1 MSLET
6 AAIAT
11 NRFGLGARPGEM
23 RAVAGDPQGWLE
35 AQIAPERALPAP
47 LAGLPSSA
55 DDVVAFRRWT
65 ASIGVGGG
73 GRATAPVYRGVGTA
87 RLGGG
92 RPSDPSGDSMSN
104 GGGVGGRLAQGMTVE
119 GSFGQVL
126 GARYA
131 HAAGA
136 RFKTAVD
143 TDKSF
148 FERWVRFWSNHF
160 TVSAAKPA
168 AVAMPPAFE
177 RDVIRKHAAGT
188 FTEMLVASCRHP
200 GMLVYLDQ
208 VFSIG
213 PDSQLAH
220 NPQALPPQA
229 RERMKGLNENLGRE
243 ILELHTLGVR
253 SGYTQDDVR
262 ALALMLT
269 GWTGGGYGGGGDLFR
284 YLAMAHQPGPQ
295 TMLGKT
301 YPDRG
306 EEQALAALVD
316 LSHHPATADHIA
328 TKLVRHFIA
337 DEPPPAAV
345 ARVSAAFRDSRGDLP
360 SVAKALVRSPE
371 AWSPQPRK
379 FKPPEDYLI
388 SAQRALNAPAQAS
401 PGMGERAVVALLVK
415 MGQRPSSAPG
425 PDGWADVEGAWVGA
439 DPLWKRL
446 EWATVTSKGFA
457 TAGVDPAAIADAA
470 LGPMLTS
477 DTLRMI
483 RAAESPAQGLAI
495 FLVSPEFQRR

>member
-23 RAVAGDPQGWLE
+23 QAVSADPIGWLE

-47 LAGLPSSA
+47 LAALPSSA
-55 DDVVAFRRWT
+55 DDISAFRRWT
-65 ASIGVGGG
+65 ASIGVGAGAS
-73 GRATAPVYRGVGTA
+73 ATSPVSRGVGMG
-87 RLGGG
+87 RLGGRG
-92 RPSDPSGDSMSN
+92 FDPSGDSIS
-104 GGGVGGRLAQGMTVE
+104 GGGGASRLPPGMTVE

-126 GARYA
+126 GVRYA

-143 TDKSF
+143 TDKPF

-168 AVAMPPAFE
+168 TVAMPPAFE
-177 RDVIRKHAAGT
+177 RDVIRRYAAGS
-188 FTEMLVASCRHP
+188 FTEMLVASSRHP
-200 GMLVYLDQ
+200 GMLTYLDQ
-208 VFSIG
+208 ILSIG
-213 PDSQLAH
+213 PDSALAH
-220 NPQALPPQA
+220 NPQVLPPYL
-229 RERMKGLNENLGRE
+229 RDKMKGLNENLGRE

-253 SGYTQDDVR
+253 SGYTQADVR

-269 GWTGGGYGGGGDLFR
+269 GWSARQQDAGGSSDLFR
-284 YLAMAHQPGPQ
+284 YLAAAHEPGPQ
-295 TMLGKT
+295 TLLGKT
-301 YPDRG
+301 YPDKG

-328 TKLVRHFIA
+328 TKLTRHFIA
-337 DEPPPAAV
+337 DDPPPAAV

-360 SVAKALVRSPE
+360 TVAKALVRSPQ
-371 AWSPQPRK
+371 AWTPQPRK

-388 SAQRALNAPAQAS
+388 SAQRALNTNA
-401 PGMGERAVVALLVK
+401 MGERVIVQLLTK
-415 MGQRPSSAPG
+415 MGQRPSAPAG
-425 PDGWADVEGAWVGA
+425 PDGWADLEGAWVGA
-439 DPLWKRL
+439 DPMWKRL
-446 EWATVTSKGFA
+446 EWAAAASKGYA
-457 TAGVDPAAIADAA
+457 TASADPAAIANAA
-470 LGPMLTS
+470 LGPQLTA
-477 DTLRMI
+477 DTLKAI